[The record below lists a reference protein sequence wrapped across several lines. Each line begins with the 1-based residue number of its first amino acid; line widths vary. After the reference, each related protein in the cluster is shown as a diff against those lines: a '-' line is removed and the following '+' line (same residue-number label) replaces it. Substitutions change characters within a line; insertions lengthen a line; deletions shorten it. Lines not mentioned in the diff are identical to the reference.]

1 MSIPKLLTDNPYRV
15 LGVYSNSSLRDRV
28 ANQNRLNAFA
38 KVGKEAS
45 FPSDF
50 CGIIA
55 DKPIRTTES
64 VSSAITALNLDKEQ
78 LKYALFWF
86 INGSPIDDIA
96 LHHLQSGNIE
106 KARELFTKKESYSSL
121 INVGVLALIG
131 GDVTTAFR
139 CISNVVHSSAYRA
152 ELFQALGI
160 ANLQLTEDELA
171 EMFISELVKEIP
183 AKALLCAATNPIDRA
198 IIGKIALDEPISA
211 INSAVALAKNAD
223 SKNPVASLA
232 AGTKLMNSTKAALKT
247 IRDIAGAD
255 SPQYQMAA
263 DNVAK
268 QVLQCSI
275 HYYNNASETDF
286 ESPRKAMV
294 LQAYALEIAV
304 GQLTKDRCKQN
315 CDILKQAVDN
325 MPPAEVALEVRK
337 VRDELKKFCQLP
349 DKISHSVT
357 LINNTKPLL
366 QIIKAKLGATN
377 TFYLSLSTQ
386 VVTNALFNLV
396 AEVNEAQN
404 YLAAVVKA
412 AEKSGISPAIL
423 NYLGGENSP
432 SQIIDTKIKPIVR
445 EAWKATIMLDSFDM
459 EAEFKTERYNPNREA
474 LKDLCKSLHI
484 STLVTSPSSTTPRTT
499 TPRTTTPSTTTPS
512 TTTPRTTTQ
521 RTTGARTTT
530 ASTTTHPGTT
540 TNSSTTSTTTKQKK
554 NGWPGFWI
562 ATIICAVIGAMAKGV
577 EGFFVAGFFG
587 AVVFGN
593 MVRSIIEDD

>member
-1 MSIPKLLTDNPYRV
+1 MSIPKLLTDNPYRI
-15 LGVYSNSSLRDRV
+15 LGVLSNSPLKDRV

-55 DKPIRTTES
+55 DKPIRTSES

-96 LHHLQSGNIE
+96 LHHLQAGNIE

-139 CISNVVHSSAYRA
+139 CISNVVHNSGYRA

-171 EMFISELVKEIP
+171 QMFISELVKEIP
-183 AKALLCAATNPIDRA
+183 AKALLSAATNPNDRA

-223 SKNPVASLA
+223 SKNPVATLA
-232 AGTKLMNSTKAALKT
+232 AGTKLMNSTKSALKT
-247 IRDIAGAD
+247 VREIAGAD

-275 HYYNNASETDF
+275 HYYNNASDTDV

-294 LQAYALEIAV
+294 LQSYALSLAV
-304 GQLTKDRCKQN
+304 GQLTRDRCQHN
-315 CDILKQAVDN
+315 YDILKKAVDD
-325 MPPAEVALEVRK
+325 MPPVEVAFEAQKIRE
-337 VRDELKKFCQLP
+337 ELKKFCQLP
-349 DKISHSVT
+349 DKISHSVM
-357 LINNTKPLL
+357 LIANTKPLL
-366 QIIKAKLGATN
+366 QAIKTKLGVTN
-377 TFYLSLSTQ
+377 TFYLSISTQ
-386 VVTNALFNLV
+386 IVGNALHNLI
-396 AEVNEAQN
+396 AEVNQAHN
-404 YLAAVVKA
+404 YIAAMVKA
-412 AEKSGISPAIL
+412 AEETGISPALL
-423 NYLGGENSP
+423 NYLGGEDSP
-432 SQIIDTKIKPIVR
+432 ARIIDSKVKPVLR
-445 EAWKATIMLDSFDM
+445 EAWKAMVLLGAFDM
-459 EAEFKTERYNPNREA
+459 EADYRTEHFIPNRTT
-474 LKDLCKSLHI
+474 LRKLCHDLGI
-484 STLVTSPSSTTPRTT
+484 STLDISIRREQTPQPIPGPDPKPGP
-499 TPRTTTPSTTTPS
+499 TPPPPPFWSGVP
-512 TTTPRTTTQ
+512 
-521 RTTGARTTT
+521 T
-530 ASTTTHPGTT
+530 A
-540 TNSSTTSTTTKQKK
+540 
-554 NGWPGFWI
+554 I
-562 ATIICAVIGAMAKGV
+562 VCAVAFAI
-577 EGFFVAGFFG
+577 
-587 AVVFGN
+587 AVLILIF
-593 MVRSIIEDD
+593 SIQ